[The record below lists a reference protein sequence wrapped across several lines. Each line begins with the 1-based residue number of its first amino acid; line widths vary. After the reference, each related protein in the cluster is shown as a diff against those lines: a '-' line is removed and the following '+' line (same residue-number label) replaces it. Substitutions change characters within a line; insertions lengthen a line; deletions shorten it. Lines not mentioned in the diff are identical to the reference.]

1 MFVRCDSKTL
11 QNVANESIFFFSE
24 NCAYLLQH
32 FNFDRCQTVNMEDAE
47 LINQILMGNMN
58 AFTFLVNRY
67 QKLVVHITKRLIQRQ
82 EEVEDVC
89 QDVFLKVY
97 QNLGKYRNECKLS
110 TWIATIAYNTSINYL
125 RKFKKNI
132 EVNPYDSD
140 FLRNLTN
147 YKSDDYERTDLHQ
160 YIHEQIEL
168 LPVQYRTVL
177 TLYHL
182 EEFSYQ
188 EIEQITGMPEETI
201 KSYLFRAKALLRE
214 KLKCVVDENS
224 LKSVKEITHEK

>member
-1 MFVRCDSKTL
+1 MDDF
-11 QNVANESIFFFSE
+11 
-24 NCAYLLQH
+24 
-32 FNFDRCQTVNMEDAE
+32 E
-47 LINQILMGNMN
+47 LISQILKGNRN
-58 AFTFLVNRY
+58 AFAFLVSRY
-67 QKLVVHITKRLIQRQ
+67 QKLVVHITGRLIHRQ

-125 RKFKKNI
+125 RKFKKGG
-132 EVNPYDSD
+132 ELNPDDSAA
-140 FLRNLTN
+140 LRNLSDF
-147 YKSDDYERTDLHQ
+147 KSDDYEQADLHR
-160 YIHEQIEL
+160 YLREQIEI

-188 EIEQITGMPEETI
+188 EIEQITGMPQGTV
-201 KSYLFRAKALLRE
+201 KSYLFRAKALLKE
-214 KLKCVVDENS
+214 KLKFVVDETS
-224 LKSVKEITHEK
+224 LNTVKEISHEK

>member
-1 MFVRCDSKTL
+1 
-11 QNVANESIFFFSE
+11 
-24 NCAYLLQH
+24 
-32 FNFDRCQTVNMEDAE
+32 MEDAE
-47 LINQILMGNMN
+47 LVNQILKGNMN

-67 QKLVVHITKRLIQRQ
+67 QKLVVHITSRLIQRQ

-97 QNLGKYRNECKLS
+97 QNLGKYRFECKLS

-125 RKFKKNI
+125 RKYKKMV
-132 EVNPYDSD
+132 EVNADDSIVLINMTD
-140 FLRNLTN
+140 
-147 YKSDDYERTDLHQ
+147 YKLDDYERTDLHQ

-188 EIEQITGMPEETI
+188 EIEQITGMPEGTI

>member
-1 MFVRCDSKTL
+1 
-11 QNVANESIFFFSE
+11 
-24 NCAYLLQH
+24 
-32 FNFDRCQTVNMEDAE
+32 
-47 LINQILMGNMN
+47 MN

-67 QKLVVHITKRLIQRQ
+67 QKLVVHITGRLIQRQ

-97 QNLGKYRNECKLS
+97 QNLGKYCNECKLS

-125 RKFKKNI
+125 RKYKKMM
-132 EVNPYDSD
+132 EVNPDDSVA
-140 FLRNLTN
+140 LRNMTDF
-147 YKSDDYERTDLHQ
+147 KSDEYERTDLHQ

-177 TLYHL
+177 SLYHL

-188 EIEQITGMPEETI
+188 EIEQITGMPEGTI

>member
-1 MFVRCDSKTL
+1 MNDV
-11 QNVANESIFFFSE
+11 
-24 NCAYLLQH
+24 
-32 FNFDRCQTVNMEDAE
+32 E
-47 LINQILMGNMN
+47 LIDQILNGNMH

-67 QKLVVHITKRLIQRQ
+67 QKLVVHITGRLIQRRD
-82 EEVEDVC
+82 ELEDVC

-125 RKFKKNI
+125 RKFKK
-132 EVNPYDSD
+132 SD
-140 FLRNLTN
+140 ETIPDETAILGKLADF
-147 YKSDDYERTDLHQ
+147 KSDDYEKTDLHR
-160 YIHEQIEL
+160 YIRKQIEL

-188 EIEQITGMPEETI
+188 EIEQITGMPEGTI
-201 KSYLFRAKALLRE
+201 KNYLFRAKALLKE
-214 KLKCVVDENS
+214 KLKFVVDENS
-224 LKSVKEITHEK
+224 LKIVKEISNEK